1 MLITQGISPSAPI
14 TQTTT
19 ASVAKSILSIL
30 ANKHKLES
38 EDVLLASIEKTLSGA
53 VSNASES
60 NLKAVT
66 ETIVSI
72 FAVAAGFF
80 RRYTGA
86 KIQPLVSLIRDIPR
100 NPIIGFSLARRLEVI
115 MAPQRFLTKDDFAV
129 VRPLWT
135 QKLYFE
141 LVKPLLEGATDR
153 ELEPLVR
160 SSCGVAVLVA
170 VRHTSLSI
178 YEEDLDKILRVAI
191 ATSQNLGTGLDT
203 LAALTVIKSV
213 LGEAPEKA
221 EDHIRSLITICNNSF
236 ASATA
241 AQARPEWLPASVQ
254 SARIS
259 PAVSAQAG
267 KLSLEILS
275 GLPRLF
281 ESRHLLSFVGDVDR
295 QLSIACGNRS
305 RDVRTAARTAR
316 TAWSEV
322 N

>member
-1 MLITQGISPSAPI
+1 MLITQGISPSTPVIQA
-14 TQTTT
+14 TT
-19 ASVAKSILSIL
+19 ASVTKSILSIL
-30 ANKHKLES
+30 ANKHKLEG
-38 EDVLLASIEKTLSGA
+38 EEALLASIEKTLSGA
-53 VSNASES
+53 ISTASEN
-60 NLKAVT
+60 NLKAVADVVVT
-66 ETIVSI
+66 T

-100 NPIIGFSLARRLEVI
+100 HPVIGFSLARRLEVI
-115 MAPQRFLTKDDFAV
+115 MAPQPFLTKDYFAV

-135 QKLYFE
+135 QKLYFD
-141 LVKPLLEGATDR
+141 LVKPLLQGATDR

-160 SSCGVAVLVA
+160 ASCGVAVLVA
-170 VRHTSLSI
+170 VKHTNHSI
-178 YEEDLDKILRVAI
+178 YEEDIGQILRVAI
-191 ATSQNLGTGLDT
+191 ATSQNLGTGPDT

-213 LGEAPEKA
+213 LADAPEKA

-236 ASATA
+236 GTGSSVPV
-241 AQARPEWLPASVQ
+241 RPEWLPASAQ

-259 PAVSAQAG
+259 PAISAQAG

-281 ESRHLLSFVGDVDR
+281 ESRHLLSFVGEVDR

-305 RDVRTAARTAR
+305 RDVRMAARTAR